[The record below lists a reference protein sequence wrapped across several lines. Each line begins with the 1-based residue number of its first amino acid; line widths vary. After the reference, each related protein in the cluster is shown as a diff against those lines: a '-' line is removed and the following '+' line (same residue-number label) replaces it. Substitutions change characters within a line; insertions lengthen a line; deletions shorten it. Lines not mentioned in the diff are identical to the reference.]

1 MSRVT
6 CADCQFECADQA
18 FSTGGPDRKRTNG
31 IVVLKAQ
38 GFTVGEIAATLS
50 MTHDAVKERLRRAR
64 KGGAAEK

>member
-1 MSRVT
+1 
-6 CADCQFECADQA
+6 
-18 FSTGGPDRKRTNG
+18 
-31 IVVLKAQ
+31 VLKAQ